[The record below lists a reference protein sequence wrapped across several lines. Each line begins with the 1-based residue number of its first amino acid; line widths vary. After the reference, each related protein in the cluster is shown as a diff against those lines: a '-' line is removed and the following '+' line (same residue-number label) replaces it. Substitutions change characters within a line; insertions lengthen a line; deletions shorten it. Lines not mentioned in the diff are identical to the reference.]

1 MSELVHFLRS
11 VCLPA
16 KVYLALIMVNFF
28 TMLLVKTDK
37 RDLMVLILAFIF
49 MLLFGLAIVWFGNYL
64 CLQGF
69 EIVTWIIVLIPLIGL
84 LNNLR
89 KIFKSSKK

>member
-1 MSELVHFLRS
+1 MSELVHFLQN

-16 KVYLALIMVNFF
+16 KVYLGLIMVNFF

-37 RDLMVLILAFIF
+37 KDFTVFILAFI
-49 MLLFGLAIVWFGNYL
+49 MILLFGLAVVWFGNYL

-89 KIFKSSKK
+89 KIFK